1 MSIQFL
7 CVSCRQPIEIDD
19 QWAMKVVECPYC
31 HEQVTAPAS
40 STYQPGEPLVARGV
54 AGGPPSAVMSAP
66 AAGPMTPERTRSG
79 NAVAVASLV
88 LSGLSLL
95 LFVVFMGLVG
105 AKLSS
110 VMSPSATPEQQA
122 QAAQQFVLD
131 AAKKG
136 EPWVVTASF
145 LMIGALA
152 CWAAGVICGLIGV
165 SKPVRRGYAITG
177 LAAAAIPLVI
187 VLAGMIVR

>member
-95 LFVVFMGLVG
+95 LFVVFMGLMG

-110 VMSPSATPEQQA
+110 MKMSPSATPEQQV
-122 QAAQQFVLD
+122 QDAQQFVLD
-131 AAKKG
+131 AAEKG
-136 EPWVVTASF
+136 EPWVFTAIF

-152 CWAAGVICGLIGV
+152 CWPAGVICGLIGV

-177 LAAAAIPLVI
+177 LVAAAIPLAI
-187 VLAGMIVR
+187 VLAAMLV